1 MTHFV
6 SNGPITSCLLSVAR
20 CSTVR
25 PMSREEK
32 IVRRS
37 ALLSFRFLFT
47 AALGSVLMGLVVAFG
62 TLPTQLAMLGCFI
75 SIVGGLFLAYLGQE
89 DERERQRNAA
99 IESLSAP
106 LTLASDPE
114 LFRLYRSLCEGLT
127 AVARQPQ
134 GILRDASIQ
143 KLSSVAEQV
152 AGLAVGKMVFAQTE
166 GWRTVYERLLLSPGL
181 RAYRS
186 VAWVQTLGYWQD
198 SPGQQSMRVNF
209 DAVARGVSI
218 ERMVIL
224 PDHLWRAR
232 AMLPAPEILPW
243 IEKQHDHGLRV
254 TLVRESEAAR
264 EPDLLADVGIYGT
277 WAVGLQELDEHSRT
291 LRFTLHIDPQA
302 VRAAEDRWRRL
313 ALYAVPFENLRDQ
326 IARAK

>member
-1 MTHFV
+1 
-6 SNGPITSCLLSVAR
+6 
-20 CSTVR
+20 
-25 PMSREEK
+25 MSREEK

-47 AALGSVLMGLVVAFG
+47 AALGSVLMGLVAAFG
-62 TLPTQLAMLGCFI
+62 TPTAQLAMLGCFM

-89 DERERQRNAA
+89 EERERQRNSA
-99 IESLSAP
+99 IESLAAP

-127 AVARQPQ
+127 AVARQQ
-134 GILRDASIQ
+134 HGILRDASVQ

-152 AGLAVGKMVFAQTE
+152 SGLAGGRMVFEQTE
-166 GWRTVYERLLLSPGL
+166 GWRTVYERLLLSRGL
-181 RAYRS
+181 KTYRS

-209 DAVARGVSI
+209 EAVASGVSI
-218 ERMVIL
+218 ERIVIL
-224 PDHLWRAR
+224 PDHLWRTKA
-232 AMLPAPEILPW
+232 ALPASEILPW
-243 IEKQHDHGLRV
+243 IVEQHVHGLRMA
-254 TLVRESEAAR
+254 LVRESEAAR
-264 EPDLLADVGIYGT
+264 EPDLLADMGIYGS

-291 LRFTLHIDPQA
+291 LRFTLRIDLQA

-313 ALYAVPFENLRDQ
+313 ALYAVPFENMRSQDKQ
-326 IARAK
+326 TT